1 MGIER
6 LAMRGIDLEVL
17 RKGTGPPILLL
28 HGLHTVDPDAPFLD
42 LLAAHAEIIA
52 PSHPGFGHS
61 PRPADFDTV
70 YDLVHLYLDL
80 LETLPHEKVTLLG
93 FSFGGWL
100 AAEIAAACC
109 HRLERLIL
117 VDPLG
122 IKLGDRESRDILDL
136 FNTAP
141 AEVQRRTWHDPAKW
155 ALDFNAMSDDAIV
168 VHARNR
174 DALCL
179 YGWQPFMYNP
189 KLPRWLC
196 RIAVPTLVLWGASD
210 GVVTPD
216 YGRAYCEL
224 IPGAQFELIEQAGHH
239 PEIEQPAVFAD
250 ASRRS
255 SRQRLMLTALRV
267 ARSGIRRLLIALA
280 ILLLLPGWRCRRGTE
295 ARHLEPRMAHHAVI
309 ATCPP
314 TCDRSGRRT
323 STCCAAMPTNSMP
336 T

>member
-6 LAMRGIDLEVL
+6 LAVRGIDLEVL
-17 RKGTGPPILLL
+17 RTGAGPPILLL
-28 HGLHTVDPDAPFLD
+28 HGLHTVDPQAPFLD
-42 LLAAHAEIIA
+42 LLAAHHEIIA

-61 PRPADFDTV
+61 PRPADFDSP

-80 LETLPHEKVTLLG
+80 LEALPYDKVTLLG

-100 AAEIAAACC
+100 AAEIAATCC
-109 HRLERLIL
+109 HRLQRLIL

-136 FNTAP
+136 FDTAP

-155 ALDFNAMSDDAIV
+155 QTDFNAMSDDAIV

-216 YGRAYCEL
+216 YGRTYSEL
-224 IPGAQFELIEQAGHH
+224 IPGARFELIEQAGHH
-239 PEIEQPAVFAD
+239 PEIEQPAAF
-250 ASRRS
+250 
-255 SRQRLMLTALRV
+255 V
-267 ARSGIRRLLIALA
+267 ARLAAFLA
-280 ILLLLPGWRCRRGTE
+280 IDG
-295 ARHLEPRMAHHAVI
+295 
-309 ATCPP
+309 
-314 TCDRSGRRT
+314 
-323 STCCAAMPTNSMP
+323 
-336 T
+336 